1 MSDTENEELEANRY
15 RFGGFRY
22 SLRGPA
28 NRGPNDIIPEDTGLY
43 AFPRHEEL
51 EEDESSSSE

>member
-1 MSDTENEELEANRY
+1 MSSSSSSETSSEDEQLAALRY

-28 NRGPNDIIPEDTGLY
+28 SCGPDDVIPEDPSLY
-43 AFPRHEEL
+43 TMPRQ
-51 EEDESSSSE
+51 DD